1 MKTVYMFNGPPR
13 IGKDVLA
20 EELRYALRIPSKDK
34 HTLAS
39 EVIRLASE
47 WYKLPEII
55 DRWNTPDFKDTYHPV
70 LMQTPRN
77 AVIDYSKKHIENK
90 PFNSICKPV
99 YDRIS
104 GSSIIT
110 DIGYQREYDTFKCL
124 KEEGYQIIVIQLHH
138 PSFNFSKDSRKYVE
152 VDAEDLLTFNV
163 TRGDI
168 RGDSEKLIKA
178 LLDRKYENCL

>member
-20 EELRYALRIPSKDK
+20 EELRYALGITTNNK

-47 WYKLPEII
+47 WHKLPEII
-55 DRWNTPDFKDTYHPV
+55 DRWNTPDFKDVYHPV
-70 LMQTPRN
+70 LLQTPRN
-77 AVIDYSKKHIENK
+77 AVIEYSNKFIEDK
-90 PFNSICKPV
+90 TFNSVCKPV

-104 GSSIIT
+104 GDSIIT

-124 KEEGYQIIVIQLHH
+124 KEKGYQVVVIQLHH
-138 PSFNFSKDSRKYVE
+138 PNYNFSKDSRVYVE

-168 RGDSEKLIKA
+168 RGDSEKLVKL
-178 LLDRKYENCL
+178 LLDRKHENCL